1 MNSDRAD
8 YHKDQWL
15 NRRVGAVFISS
26 DDQFIK
32 QNNTIDVV
40 GWNMGEIFSTAE

>member
-1 MNSDRAD
+1 MNSDIAD
-8 YHKDQWL
+8 YHKDQWMH
-15 NRRVGAVFISS
+15 RRVGVVFISS

-32 QNNTIDVV
+32 QNNALDVV